1 MTSRHGSGGRS
12 PAGHGSEGYDS
23 AAPGTGRY
31 DSGHHGAGGYDHE
44 PQRNPIPPGAAG
56 AIGRGPEGAL
66 GLDTLVRLQ
75 RRRSVPDAPRRLAVP
90 DGMTAPLGCDA
101 VAVPDRLGPLV
112 VPRLPRLGCVYTDGA
127 RWWWIVPSDSDYA
140 LPWPS
145 PAHYAPGALVTG
157 TARLI
162 HRPEGTVPYTPP
174 IPLYLALCRVTG
186 TTPDWL

>member
-1 MTSRHGSGGRS
+1 MTRGHDSGGQGTEPHGVTDPDRR
-12 PAGHGSEGYDS
+12 PVTDAGRFTRRGQGSE
-23 AAPGTGRY
+23 A
-31 DSGHHGAGGYDHE
+31 
-44 PQRNPIPPGAAG
+44 
-56 AIGRGPEGAL
+56 AL

-75 RRRSVPDAPRRLAVP
+75 RRRPVPDTPRRLTLP
-90 DGMTAPLGCDA
+90 DGMTASLGWDA

-145 PAHYAPGALVTG
+145 PAHYAPGALVND

-162 HRPEGTVPYTPP
+162 HRPDGAVPYTPP
-174 IPLYLALCRVTG
+174 IPLYLALCRVLG
-186 TTPDWL
+186 TAPDWSRAVSA

>member
-1 MTSRHGSGGRS
+1 MTGGHDVTGPDMNALVGAARS
-12 PAGHGSEGYDS
+12 TA
-23 AAPGTGRY
+23 
-31 DSGHHGAGGYDHE
+31 
-44 PQRNPIPPGAAG
+44 PGAAP
-56 AIGRGPEGAL
+56 AAAPERPI

-75 RRRSVPDAPRRLAVP
+75 RRRAVPDASRRLLLP
-90 DGMTAPLGCDA
+90 EGMTAPLGCDA

-145 PAHYAPGALVTG
+145 PAQYAPGALVTG
-157 TARLI
+157 PARLI

-174 IPLYLALCRVTG
+174 IPLYLALCRATG
-186 TTPDWL
+186 TTPDWSRAVSA